1 MTVEILLS
9 SNRVTLSAG
18 RTSVPT
24 FTCGAEGKQPTFMQY
39 ARTQR
44 RRWFAPATDP
54 MIYIFPARSDQIHSW
69 LTQTSLNMPKSWS
82 FLRFMQLLIASIV
95 LCTPVEPIR
104 TLIQRQSNVSVVSG
118 IASRDANGRH
128 NIPFLKSHKSK
139 SIQATFRCVAK
150 FATSKR
156 TIQTSG
162 IFTCLRSTA
171 SSGRTKVGHSHTTV
185 SQVRSTLSADVA
197 CTDVTPPGIHGRPFK
212 TWGDVPG
219 LDHKIGT
226 SGYCPHG
233 NILFL
238 GWHRPYLALY
248 EVSLGLHGLAYCA
261 NLVSGATV

>member
-1 MTVEILLS
+1 MFMHY
-9 SNRVTLSAG
+9 AG
-18 RTSVPT
+18 
-24 FTCGAEGKQPTFMQY
+24 
-39 ARTQR
+39 TQR
-44 RRWFAPATDP
+44 RSWFAAATDP
-54 MIYIFPARSDQIHSW
+54 IIYFFSARSDQIRSW
-69 LTQTSLNMPKSWS
+69 LTQTSLNMPKPWS
-82 FLRFMQLLIASIV
+82 FSKLLLLFIASIV
-95 LCTPVEPIR
+95 LCTSVEPHR

-118 IASRDANGRH
+118 IAWRYANGRH
-128 NIPFLKSHKSK
+128 DIPFLQSHKSK
-139 SIQATFRCVAK
+139 SIQAMCRCVAK

-171 SSGRTKVGHSHTTV
+171 SSGRTKVDHSHTTD
-185 SQVRSTLSADVA
+185 SQVRSTLCADVA
-197 CTDVTPPGIHGRPFK
+197 CADVASPGIHGRPFK

-248 EVSLGLHGLAYCA
+248 EVRLGLHGLPSGA
-261 NLVSGATV
+261 NLVSGTTV